1 MSSKCMEFDLFESCV
16 RVLCS
21 CSSFEFDVVKFVRIV
36 REGKERHTCHT
47 EKMAATR

>member
-1 MSSKCMEFDLFESCV
+1 MEFDLFESCV